1 MAPKYE
7 NPFRPG
13 AGHRPPFLAGRDR
26 EKNAFRRLLTQKT
39 ITDNAIVTGLRG
51 VGKTVLLDVLKEIAL
66 SEHWWW
72 VGTDMTESTSLTEDR
87 IAIRLL
93 ADLAVVTSQI
103 VLSGSERRA
112 GIVPIAVETRT
123 PLNFETLNRI
133 YEQVPGLVADKL
145 KAVLELVWRFLPKP
159 IRGIV
164 FAYDEAQNL
173 SDHAAEKQFPLSL
186 VLEVFQ
192 AVQPKGV
199 RFMLALAGLPPLFPK
214 LVEARTSAERM
225 FHIQTLG
232 PLTKEDSRQAVLRP
246 IQQSGCPPL
255 SDAQVSK
262 IVRVAGGYPYF
273 LQFICREVYD
283 VALSKPY
290 PSQSLRVPIDEITR
304 KLDADFFSGRWTRAT
319 DRQRDLMRAIAAIVN
334 DDEEFT
340 VQQVVKKTQQMAKS
354 QLIEARF
361 SASQVSQMLSRL
373 ALAGLVYRN
382 RHGRYLFAIPLLAQY
397 IRRQG

>member
-1 MAPKYE
+1 MTPKYE

-13 AGHRPPFLAGRDR
+13 AGHRPPFLAGRER
-26 EKNAFRRLLTQKT
+26 EKIAFRRLLAQNI

-87 IAIRLL
+87 IATRLL

-103 VLSGSERRA
+103 ALSGSERRA

-123 PLNFETLNRI
+123 PLNYETLSRI

-145 KAVLELVWRFLPKP
+145 KAVLELVWRCLPKP

-173 SDHAAEKQFPLSL
+173 SDHAADKQFPLSL

-192 AVQPKGV
+192 ALQPKGV
-199 RFMLALAGLPPLFPK
+199 RFLLALTGLPPLFPK

-225 FHIQTLG
+225 FHVQTLG
-232 PLTKEDSRQAVLRP
+232 PLSREDSRQAILRP
-246 IQQSGCPPL
+246 IQQAGCPPL
-255 SDAQVSK
+255 SDAQVDK
-262 IVRVAGGYPYF
+262 IVRIAGGYPYF

-290 PSQSLRVPIDEITR
+290 PSKALRVPIDEITR

-319 DRQRDLMRAIAAIVN
+319 DRQRDVLSVIAAIVDD
-334 DDEEFT
+334 DDEFA
-340 VQQVVKKTQQMAKS
+340 VQQVVKKAA
-354 QLIEARF
+354 QLVKERKIEAKL
-361 SASQVSQMLSRL
+361 SASQVSQILSRL
-373 ALAGLVYRN
+373 AMAGLVYKN